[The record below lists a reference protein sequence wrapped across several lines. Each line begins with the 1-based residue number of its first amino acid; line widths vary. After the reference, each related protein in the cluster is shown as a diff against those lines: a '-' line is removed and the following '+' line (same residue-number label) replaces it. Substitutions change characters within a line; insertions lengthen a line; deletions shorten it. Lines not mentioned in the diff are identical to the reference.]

1 MTETETKTKTETVTK
16 IKTETETKIEPMA
29 ETETDTETE
38 TETKTEI
45 ETKTE
50 TTGETETREGEG
62 AVTSP
67 RSSQTLH
74 STVCPLAASRFYNTL
89 QLSDPLT
96 LAEPTSPASRLRRYF
111 LKVKQFHDYNRKW
124 WNKMDLEQKQSEITC
139 PIQIDD

>member
-1 MTETETKTKTETVTK
+1 MTK
-16 IKTETETKIEPMA
+16 IKTEPETNIEPMA
-29 ETETDTETE
+29 EAETDTE

-74 STVCPLAASRFYNTL
+74 SLVWPLAAARFYNNL
-89 QLSDPLT
+89 QLSDP
-96 LAEPTSPASRLRRYF
+96 
-111 LKVKQFHDYNRKW
+111 
-124 WNKMDLEQKQSEITC
+124 
-139 PIQIDD
+139 

>member
-1 MTETETKTKTETVTK
+1 MTK
-16 IKTETETKIEPMA
+16 IKTETETNIVPMAEAEPMA
-29 ETETDTETE
+29 ETETE

-74 STVCPLAASRFYNTL
+74 STVCPLAAARFYNTM
-89 QLSDPLT
+89 QLSDP
-96 LAEPTSPASRLRRYF
+96 
-111 LKVKQFHDYNRKW
+111 
-124 WNKMDLEQKQSEITC
+124 
-139 PIQIDD
+139 

>member
-1 MTETETKTKTETVTK
+1 MNLLPRLRLV
-16 IKTETETKIEPMA
+16 PRLR
-29 ETETDTETE
+29 E

-74 STVCPLAASRFYNTL
+74 SLVCPLAAARFYNNL
-89 QLSDPLT
+89 QLSDPYT
-96 LAEPTSPASRLRRYF
+96 LAEPASPASRLRRYF
-111 LKVKQFHDYNRKW
+111 LKVKQFNI
-124 WNKMDLEQKQSEITC
+124 L
-139 PIQIDD
+139 

>member
-45 ETKTE
+45 ETKTG

-74 STVCPLAASRFYNTL
+74 SLVCPLAAAHFYNTVATFRSL
-89 QLSDPLT
+89 DSRGTHLT
-96 LAEPTSPASRLRRYF
+96 NQP
-111 LKVKQFHDYNRKW
+111 
-124 WNKMDLEQKQSEITC
+124 ITKIF
-139 PIQIDD
+139 PESQTIQ